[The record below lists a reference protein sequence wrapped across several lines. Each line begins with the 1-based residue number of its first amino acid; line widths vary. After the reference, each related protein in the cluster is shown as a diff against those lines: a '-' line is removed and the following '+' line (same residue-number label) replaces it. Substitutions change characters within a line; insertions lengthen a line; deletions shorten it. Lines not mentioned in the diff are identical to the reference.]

1 MPAGSRQTARR
12 RVGCEEIVG
21 QLFAGDLVGPV
32 GAGIE
37 ASQRH
42 LDIREILFDRVEIQR
57 KIGPRIDA
65 VTHRPDRN
73 RASTDM
79 TYCSAVAQVRLEHI
93 TKSFGSGEEA
103 VNAVDDVT
111 IDIEDHD
118 FMILLGPS
126 GCGKSTLLRMVAGLE
141 TPTSGD
147 IYIGDVR
154 VNDIEPKMRDVAM
167 VFQSYALYP
176 HKTVQANI
184 EFPLKVRGASKT
196 DRAAQAKT
204 AADALGLGPYLDRKP
219 GQLSGGQRQRVALA
233 RAIVRQPA
241 VFCMDEP
248 LSNLDAKLR
257 GETRAELV
265 DLHRRLDATI
275 IYVTHD
281 QIEAMTMG
289 TRVAVMNLGHL
300 QQIDTPQQV
309 YARPETVFVARFI
322 GTPPMNVMPA
332 GLFERSDALVGVRPE
347 HLRIT
352 AEGGLPST
360 VRMVEQLG
368 HETLLVCDAA
378 GTRIVVRQDAEAAV
392 PAIGAE
398 IRLDAAEAY
407 RHRFDPLT
415 ERRID
420 S

>member
-1 MPAGSRQTARR
+1 M
-12 RVGCEEIVG
+12 
-21 QLFAGDLVGPV
+21 
-32 GAGIE
+32 
-37 ASQRH
+37 
-42 LDIREILFDRVEIQR
+42 
-57 KIGPRIDA
+57 
-65 VTHRPDRN
+65 
-73 RASTDM
+73 
-79 TYCSAVAQVRLEHI
+79 
-93 TKSFGSGEEA
+93 
-103 VNAVDDVT
+103 VNAVDDVS
-111 IDIEDHD
+111 IDIADHD

-141 TPTSGD
+141 TPTRGE
-147 IYIGDVR
+147 IYIGNVK
-154 VNDIEPKMRDVAM
+154 VNDVAPKLRDVAM

-184 EFPLKVRGASKT
+184 EFPLKVRGDSKA
-196 DRAAQAKT
+196 DRSAKAKV

-289 TRVAVMNLGHL
+289 SRVAVMSHGKL
-300 QQIDTPQQV
+300 QQIGTPQQV
-309 YARPETVFVARFI
+309 YAKPETVFVARFI

-347 HLRIT
+347 HLRVSSN
-352 AEGGLPST
+352 GGLPVA

-368 HETLLVCDAA
+368 HETLLICDAA
-378 GTRIVVRQDAEAAV
+378 GTRVVVRQDADAPV
-392 PAIGAE
+392 PDVGAQ
-398 IRLDAAEAY
+398 INIDASETH

>member
-1 MPAGSRQTARR
+1 MA
-12 RVGCEEIVG
+12 
-21 QLFAGDLVGPV
+21 
-32 GAGIE
+32 
-37 ASQRH
+37 
-42 LDIREILFDRVEIQR
+42 
-57 KIGPRIDA
+57 
-65 VTHRPDRN
+65 
-73 RASTDM
+73 
-79 TYCSAVAQVRLEHI
+79 YCSIVAQVRLEHI
-93 TKSFGSGEEA
+93 TKTFGTGPEA

-141 TPTSGD
+141 TPTIGD

-184 EFPLKVRGASKT
+184 EFPLKVRGVSKP
-196 DRAAQAKT
+196 DRASQAKT
-204 AADALGLGPYLDRKP
+204 AADSLGLGPYLDRKP

-275 IYVTHD
+275 LYVTHD

-309 YARPETVFVARFI
+309 YAKPETVFVARFI

-332 GLFERSDALVGVRPE
+332 GLFERSDFLVGVRPE

-352 AEGGLPST
+352 SDGGLPAT

-368 HETLLVCDAA
+368 HETLLICESA

-392 PAIGAE
+392 PEIAAE
-398 IRLDAAEAY
+398 VKLDAAEAY
-407 RHRFDPLT
+407 RPLPAVGT
-415 ERRID
+415 QDRRMKAARCPGCATCWRRKP
-420 S
+420 

>member
-1 MPAGSRQTARR
+1 
-12 RVGCEEIVG
+12 
-21 QLFAGDLVGPV
+21 
-32 GAGIE
+32 
-37 ASQRH
+37 
-42 LDIREILFDRVEIQR
+42 
-57 KIGPRIDA
+57 
-65 VTHRPDRN
+65 
-73 RASTDM
+73 M
-79 TYCSAVAQVRLEHI
+79 TYCSRVAQVRLERI
-93 TKSFGSGEEA
+93 TKSFGSGPDA

-184 EFPLKVRGASKT
+184 EFPLKVRGASKP
-196 DRAAQAKT
+196 DRATQARA
-204 AADALGLGPYLDRKP
+204 AADVLGLSPYLDRKP

-275 IYVTHD
+275 LYVTHD

-300 QQIDTPQQV
+300 QQIDAPQQV
-309 YARPETVFVARFI
+309 YAKPETVFVARFI
-322 GTPPMNVMPA
+322 GTPPMNVMPV
-332 GLFERSDALVGVRPE
+332 GMFERSDVLVGVRPE
-347 HLRIT
+347 HLRLT
-352 AEGGLPST
+352 SEGGLAAT

-368 HETLLVCDAA
+368 HETLLICDVA
-378 GTRIVVRQDAEAAV
+378 GTRIVVRQDAEAPV
-392 PAIGAE
+392 PPIGAE
-398 IRLDAAEAY
+398 VRLDAAEVY
-407 RHRFDPLT
+407 RHRFDPVT

-420 S
+420 A